1 MKRHLITL
9 LLVGVAWLPARW
21 AQAQEKPVLNSAPP
35 APKVPQPQPAPATP
49 APQPAPDSPA
59 SAPSPPPASQPVPPT
74 PEVAPS
80 PDSPSGL
87 NFPNRENTKAG
98 GAEMT
103 RKFLYTNLGLGFNSV
118 SGISNFNASLSPA
131 LGFRLNDKFAVGPGF
146 SYSYNSYSLSPD
158 EFFNTYGRPYPTPSG
173 NLTASG
179 ANSLSSSSLG
189 FKFFAQ
195 YIVYREFF
203 LHAEYEVTNAQ
214 LAGYDNMNYL
224 VKINKTVTSPLA
236 GVGYRSTLGDKAALD
251 IVGLYNFGSSVFSLY
266 PGLNLRFSLL
276 YNIGR

>member
-9 LLVGVAWLPARW
+9 LLVGVAWLPVQW
-21 AQAQEKPVLNSAPP
+21 AQAQDKPVLNSAPP
-35 APKVPQPQPAPATP
+35 APRAPQPQPVPATP
-49 APQPAPDSPA
+49 APQPATAPA
-59 SAPSPPPASQPVPPT
+59 PESQPAPST

-103 RKFLYTNLGLGFNSV
+103 KKFLYTNLGLGYTSV

-131 LGFRLNDKFAVGPGF
+131 VGFRLNDKLAIGPGL
-146 SYSYNSYSLSPD
+146 SYSYNSYSLSPE
-158 EFFNTYGRPYPTPSG
+158 EFFKTYGRPYPTRLGS
-173 NLTASG
+173 LTASG

-189 FKFFAQ
+189 IKFFAQ
-195 YIVYREFF
+195 YIVYQEFF

-214 LAGYDNMNYL
+214 LAGYDNDNYL

-251 IVGLYNFGSSVFSLY
+251 VVGLYNFGSSVFSLY